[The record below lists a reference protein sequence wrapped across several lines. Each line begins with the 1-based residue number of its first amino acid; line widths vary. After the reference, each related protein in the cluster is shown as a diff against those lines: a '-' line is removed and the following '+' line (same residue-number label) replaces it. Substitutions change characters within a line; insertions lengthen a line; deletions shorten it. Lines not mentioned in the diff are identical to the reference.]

1 MSCRSEWL
9 RNGAGFIPSA
19 FVTSEA
25 ISVANLMSNE
35 SENEEE
41 EDSTWSWK
49 LLLGKFNQT
58 RISCNSTS
66 AEKFIESFLQHFDVP
81 LSTRCKFAARMSS
94 LDAPEPIQ
102 WVKPSKSN
110 RASSRNL
117 LGAFS
122 FVTSLQKRM
131 IEQSNYIIESIK
143 LLRYRLIKSAAQGL
157 AANRAVIDVLPLRI
171 SSSAAAASSS
181 TASCAKQ
188 RFGSDVHQIVV
199 RR

>member
-1 MSCRSEWL
+1 
-9 RNGAGFIPSA
+9 
-19 FVTSEA
+19 
-25 ISVANLMSNE
+25 MSNE
-35 SENEEE
+35 SENEE

-49 LLLGKFNQT
+49 LLHSEFNQT

-66 AEKFIESFLQHFDVP
+66 AEEFIESFLQHFDVP

-94 LDAPEPIQ
+94 LDAIEPLQ

-157 AANRAVIDVLPLRI
+157 AGNRAVIDVLPLRI

-181 TASCAKQ
+181 TAELRKAAL
-188 RFGSDVHQIVV
+188 RF
-199 RR
+199 